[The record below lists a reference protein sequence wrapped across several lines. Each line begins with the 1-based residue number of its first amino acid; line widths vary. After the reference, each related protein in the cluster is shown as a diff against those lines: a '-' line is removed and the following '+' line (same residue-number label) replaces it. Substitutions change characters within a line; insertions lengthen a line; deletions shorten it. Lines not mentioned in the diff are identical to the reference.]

1 MRRISSGMTFFY
13 KRIFPIIWFGFL
25 VLFIAAPFVAPLFGG
40 SFSGSP
46 TAFLLVPVVMFMVGY
61 FMMKKLLFDL
71 ADEVLD
77 AGDALV
83 IRNGH
88 LEERVALSEIMN
100 VAYTPFMNPPRV
112 TLSLRNPGMFG
123 DRVSFCA
130 PVSLMPTFSTS
141 PIIDELIKRI
151 DAARIAGPAP
161 SLRPGRR
168 R

>member
-1 MRRISSGMTFFY
+1 MMI
-13 KRIFPIIWFGFL
+13 
-25 VLFIAAPFVAPLFGG
+25 
-40 SFSGSP
+40 
-46 TAFLLVPVVMFMVGY
+46 VGY

-71 ADEVLD
+71 VDEVLD

-100 VAYTPFMNPPRV
+100 VGYTPFMNPPRV
-112 TLSLRNPGMFG
+112 TLSLRNPGVFG
-123 DRVSFCA
+123 ERVSFCA

-151 DAARIAGPAP
+151 DAARIAGPTP
-161 SLRPGRR
+161 SLHPGRR